1 MLEHEEL
8 ESVVPDFRLLQ
19 ELKWKPKEQQETIS
33 DYQDDNGS
41 IGNCVMCG
49 RWGQE
54 GIKCACTDLGA
65 YVQVLMIPDRDLEM
79 REYVHPKLWSQA
91 MFEAD
96 GPQEAE
102 LHETGDFILGCDC
115 QELTFTQMQHYEK
128 DIMIRLSKLSHYEYL
143 ITKYHMDKG
152 MGPAKLD
159 WLDNLRQMTR
169 REQQL
174 MNEGMSQQEI
184 ATHFDLI
191 AQAKGSWM
199 VLPPYFIR

>member
-1 MLEHEEL
+1 MDLIYEL
-8 ESVVPDFRLLQ
+8 TSTRRN
-19 ELKWKPKEQQETIS
+19 KRG
-33 DYQDDNGS
+33 DDVIVEIIE
-41 IGNCVMCG
+41 IGNCEMC
-49 RWGQE
+49 
-54 GIKCACTDLGA
+54 L
-65 YVQVLMIPDRDLEM
+65 
-79 REYVHPKLWSQA
+79 
-91 MFEAD
+91 
-96 GPQEAE
+96 QEAE
-102 LHETGDFILGCDC
+102 FHETGDFILRSDC
-115 QELTFTQMQHYEK
+115 QELTFTPTQHYEK

-174 MNEGMSQQEI
+174 MNDGMSQQEI

-191 AQAKGSWM
+191 TQARGSWM